1 MARAKAKL
9 ILLTLSARLK
19 PCPCYKASSFEFFG
33 SLQAVAFPGFIPV
46 PLESEP
52 PIASSEKIVIV
63 NPKQHSLFRRATAQ
77 ALPALFILSGAAVA
91 LHAQASNPSS
101 ANNPF
106 YGSVTV
112 RVTSDEALKLSLDEA
127 IHRGLENNLG
137 LKEAENN
144 EKTIEGEKKEAIQE
158 FLPTI
163 TLSGDTGV
171 HQQNLV
177 AFGFSDKALKEFSS
191 LFPGGVP
198 PAGLSF
204 ITREELTEG
213 QIHLTQM
220 LFSGP
225 VIAGFKAAR
234 AAEKAAHFAKMTARG
249 EVVQQV
255 ATAYLHVIADSSNV
269 DNARAL
275 EAADQVQL
283 DHVQAEHQAGTAANL
298 DELRARV
305 QLQTQQQ
312 SLIEAENSL
321 DKDLIL
327 LKREIGVDPGQK
339 VVLTDPAP
347 YSELAAQTPEEVRD
361 IAYQNRQDYQNL
373 QNQVIAYK
381 AIHAAYR
388 SQRLPSLSF
397 NGYYGVSDVGAVG
410 SHGNFTAAGTLSVPL
425 FREGK
430 LRGDTEVAQAQLS
443 SVEDQLADLRNHIDQ
458 QVRSALLDV
467 DAAAKLVDVARSN
480 VELATRA
487 LSDETDR
494 VNAGV
499 DDNLPLVTAQAT
511 LASAQSNLVQSLY
524 QYNVAKLVLAR
535 SAGVLEQQYR
545 VYLGR

>member
-1 MARAKAKL
+1 MPVVAVVGATAAAQAPNP
-9 ILLTLSARLK
+9 TSASN
-19 PCPCYKASSFEFFG
+19 PFFG
-33 SLQAVAFPGFIPV
+33 SV
-46 PLESEP
+46 
-52 PIASSEKIVIV
+52 
-63 NPKQHSLFRRATAQ
+63 TARQ
-77 ALPALFILSGAAVA
+77 I
-91 LHAQASNPSS
+91 
-101 ANNPF
+101 
-106 YGSVTV
+106 
-112 RVTSDEALKLSLDEA
+112 SDESLRLSLDEA
-127 IHRGLENNLG
+127 IRRGLKNNLG
-137 LKEAENN
+137 LKEAENS
-144 EKTIEGEKKEAIQE
+144 EKTIQGEKNEALQE

-163 TLSGDTGV
+163 TLTGDTGA
-171 HQQNLV
+171 HQQDLV
-177 AFGFSDKALKEFSS
+177 AQGFSASALKEFSS

-204 ITREELTEG
+204 ITRDELTEG
-213 QIHLTQM
+213 KIHFSQM

-225 VIAGFKAAR
+225 VIAGFQAAR
-234 AAEKAAHFAKMTARG
+234 AGEKAAHFAKMSARG

-255 ATAYLHVIADSSNV
+255 ATAYLHAIADSSEV

-283 DHVQAEHQAGTAANL
+283 SHVQAAHQAGTAANL

-305 QLQTQQQ
+305 QLQAQQQ
-312 SLIEAENSL
+312 ALIEAENSQE
-321 DKDLIL
+321 KDLIL

-339 VVLTDPAP
+339 IVLTDPAP
-347 YSELAAQTPEEVRD
+347 YSELARQTPEEVRAV
-361 IAYQNRQDYQNL
+361 AYQNRQDYQNL
-373 QNQVIAYK
+373 QNQVLAYK
-381 AIHAAYR
+381 AIHTAYR

-397 NGYYGVSDVGAVG
+397 GGYYGVSQVGAVG
-410 SHGNFTAAGTLSVPL
+410 SHGNFVAQGTLSVPL

-430 LRGDTEVAQAQLS
+430 LRGDTAVAQAQLS
-443 SVEDQLADLRNHIDQ
+443 AVEDQLADLRNQIDQ

-467 DAAAKLVDVARSN
+467 DATAKLVEAARSN

-511 LASAQSNLVQSLY
+511 LASAQSNLVESLY
-524 QYNVAKLVLAR
+524 QYNVAKLALAR